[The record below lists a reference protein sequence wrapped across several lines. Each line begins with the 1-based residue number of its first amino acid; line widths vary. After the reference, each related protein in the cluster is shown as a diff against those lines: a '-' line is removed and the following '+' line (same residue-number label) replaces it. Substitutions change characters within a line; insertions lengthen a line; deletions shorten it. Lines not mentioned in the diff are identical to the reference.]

1 MIDLDTLA
9 GCKKCRAIF
18 DVSEM
23 SWIRVPVPKE
33 EGDVFAYDEQCPR
46 CGERSEGNITYDI
59 YGCYSCGEPY
69 IKGPDCIGLC
79 HACEQKAVE
88 DPEMLFKYAE
98 QKQMAVSINQLVG
111 TLFSRAEIN
120 GILFRELCRRLHK
133 EGYQQSEVKNH
144 LAGWVKEESM
154 DIADFMRYIKE
165 EKKNESNDR

>member
-1 MIDLDTLA
+1 MIDLDILA

-23 SWIRVPVPKE
+23 SWIRVPAPKE

-59 YGCYSCGEPY
+59 HGCYSCGEPY
-69 IKGPDCIGLC
+69 IKGQTGCYALCPD
-79 HACEQKAVE
+79 CEQKAVE

-98 QKQMAVSINQLVG
+98 QKQMAVSINPLVG

-120 GILFRELCRRLHK
+120 GILFKEMCRRLHE

-144 LAGWVKEESM
+144 LAEWVREDSM
-154 DIADFMRYIKE
+154 EIASYMRYVRE
-165 EKKNESNDR
+165 EKNNV